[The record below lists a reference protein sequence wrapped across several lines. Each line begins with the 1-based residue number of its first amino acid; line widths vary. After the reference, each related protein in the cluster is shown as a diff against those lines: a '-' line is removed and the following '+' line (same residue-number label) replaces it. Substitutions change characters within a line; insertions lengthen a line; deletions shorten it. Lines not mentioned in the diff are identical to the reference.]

1 MGRKERPQTEP
12 WSGPGL
18 PHAVDRDDHSVC
30 VSVAW
35 AAGSFPTGGRFG
47 QEAQDLLREIEI
59 PAGKKVAAA
68 GQAATTDRDVA
79 SVLHK
84 RAQALVGSQDRLAV
98 RDIAEQVMALQEGT
112 IGSACETDDELARML
127 LRLRSWALYYLTVLG
142 DSAWQA
148 ILVGEPVTA
157 DSALLLGPDHPDAL
171 SSQNN
176 LAIAYQ
182 EKGRAAEAIRL
193 HEQALA
199 GRERVLGADHPDT
212 LSSQNNL
219 ALAYQEVGR
228 VAEALALFEQT
239 LAAFAGVLGP
249 DHPKTLISRA
259 NLASAYR
266 EAGL

>member
-1 MGRKERPQTEP
+1 M
-12 WSGPGL
+12 
-18 PHAVDRDDHSVC
+18 
-30 VSVAW
+30 
-35 AAGSFPTGGRFG
+35 
-47 QEAQDLLREIEI
+47 LREIEI

-84 RAQALVGSQDRLAV
+84 RARALVRSQDRLAV

-112 IGSACETDDELARML
+112 IGSACETDDELAGML
-127 LRLRSWALYYLTVLG
+127 VRLRSWALYYLTVLG

-157 DSALLLGPDHPDAL
+157 DSALLLGPDHPDTL

-219 ALAYQEVGR
+219 AVAYQGVGWSAEAIALFEQALAGRERVLGADHPDTLSSQNNLAIAYQEVGR

-266 EAGL
+266 DAGL